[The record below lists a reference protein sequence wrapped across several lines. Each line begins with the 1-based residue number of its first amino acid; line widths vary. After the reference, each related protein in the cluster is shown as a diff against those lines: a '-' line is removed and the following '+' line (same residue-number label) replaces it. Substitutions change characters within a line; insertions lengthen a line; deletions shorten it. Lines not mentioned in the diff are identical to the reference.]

1 MDSASMNPMISWYV
15 WFGLI
20 MGTFL
25 MTLIGT
31 WLVGRR
37 MKK

>member
-1 MDSASMNPMISWYV
+1 MDSASMNPMVSWYV

-20 MGTFL
+20 IGTFL

-31 WLVGRR
+31 WLVARR

>member
-1 MDSASMNPMISWYV
+1 MDPAFMNPVVSWLV

-20 MGTFL
+20 IGTFL

-31 WLVGRR
+31 WLVARR
-37 MKK
+37 IKK

>member
-1 MDSASMNPMISWYV
+1 MDSASMNPMVSWYV
-15 WFGLI
+15 WSGLI
-20 MGTFL
+20 IGTFL

-31 WLVGRR
+31 WLVARR

>member
-1 MDSASMNPMISWYV
+1 MEPAVMNPMVSWYV

-20 MGTFL
+20 IGTFL

-31 WLVGRR
+31 WLVARR
-37 MKK
+37 IKK

>member
-1 MDSASMNPMISWYV
+1 MDSASMNPMVSWYV
-15 WFGLI
+15 WLGLI
-20 MGTFL
+20 IGTFL

-31 WLVGRR
+31 WLVARR

>member
-1 MDSASMNPMISWYV
+1 MQPETVVPMFAWYV
-15 WFGLI
+15 WGALI

-31 WLVGRR
+31 WLIVRR
-37 MKK
+37 WEE

>member
-31 WLVGRR
+31 WLVARR